1 MRTAIV
7 ERPLVPHELLSEVA
21 SPACGA
27 VTLFVGTVRDV
38 NDGRP
43 VTGIDYSAYGAMAA
57 EELERIAGEAVQRF
71 GTDRLIV
78 EHRLGALALG
88 DASIAIAVA
97 HAHRAAALDAQRYV
111 IEEVKRRV
119 PIWKREHYTDGS
131 RAWVDPTRAAAG
143 ITP

>member
-1 MRTAIV
+1 VRTAIV

-27 VTLFVGTVRDV
+27 VTLFVGTVREV
-38 NDGRP
+38 NDGRS

-57 EELERIAGEAVQRF
+57 EELERVAGEAVQRF

-78 EHRLGALALG
+78 EHRLGTLALG
-88 DASIAIAVA
+88 EASIAIAVA

-131 RAWVDPTRAAAG
+131 RAWVDPTRADAG
-143 ITP
+143 RTP

>member
-7 ERPLVPHELLSEVA
+7 EQPLVPHELLSEVA

-71 GTDRLIV
+71 GTDWLVV
-78 EHRLGALALG
+78 EHRLGTLALG
-88 DASIAIAVA
+88 EASIAIAVA

-119 PIWKREHYTDGS
+119 PIWKREHYADGS
-131 RAWVDPTRAAAG
+131 RGWVDPTRAAAG
-143 ITP
+143 RTP